1 MTTFYQKTFSKSP
14 DDISG
19 MNIIEIISYFATS
32 LYGKNTEED
41 IVWDIAKNCI
51 GRLGLEDCVIYLFD
65 NKQENLLQK
74 AAYGP
79 KNPVNFEIYQPIVI
93 PKGKGIVGTVAKTG
107 VAEIIENTSKD
118 TRYIIDDECR
128 LSEITIPIIYNGEIL
143 GVIDSEHPQKAFFKS
158 WHLQILSAIANLCAN
173 KIYGVRMKEKLKER
187 EQKLVVFQEKIDA
200 LKIQKQSFKLPVSST
215 EGTQFF
221 PVEEIIRLE
230 ADRNYTILYLTE
242 KRKLVSCKT
251 LKEYETTLTNH
262 QFLRVHKSHL
272 VNQKHIVS
280 LSPNRESLI
289 LNDTSEV
296 EVSRRK
302 KEEVREHLGI

>member
-1 MTTFYQKTFSKSP
+1 MTTFYQKTLSKSP
-14 DDISG
+14 DYVSE
-19 MNIIEIISYFATS
+19 MNLIEIISYFATS
-32 LYGKNTEED
+32 LFGKNTEED

-79 KNPVNFEIYQPIVI
+79 KNPVNFEIYQPIII

-107 VAEIIENTSKD
+107 MAEIIENTSKD
-118 TRYIIDDECR
+118 ARYIIDDECR
-128 LSEITIPIIYNGEIL
+128 LSEITVPIIYNGEIL
-143 GVIDSEHPQKAFFKS
+143 GVIDSEHPKKAFFKD
-158 WHLQILSAIANLCAN
+158 WHLRTLTAIANLCAN
-173 KIYGVRMKEKLKER
+173 KIYGVRMQERLQEKDLK
-187 EQKLVVFQEKIDA
+187 LAMYLEKIDTM
-200 LKIQKQSFKLPVSST
+200 KTQKLSFRLPVSST
-215 EGTQFF
+215 EGTHFF

-230 ADRNYTILYLTE
+230 ADRNYTVLYLTE
-242 KRKLVSCKT
+242 KRKFVSAKT
-251 LKEYETTLTNH
+251 LKEYENTLTNH

-289 LNDTSEV
+289 LKDTSEI
-296 EVSRRK
+296 EISRRK